1 MTWSGEAVCILTSD
15 TVIHS
20 LHVVSNLL
28 LSQVIPIII
37 VIKMRLATPGIVYDH
52 GCEKLRP
59 DVVQDTELSPIKKDE
74 ERIENNRL
82 EDPTRRKY
90 KLLMTI
96 SLCVTN
102 ILYVISYLVLK
113 VDCIILR
120 C

>member
-37 VIKMRLATPGIVYDH
+37 VIKMRLATPEIVDDH

-59 DVVQDTELSPIKKDE
+59 DVVQDTELSPSNNE
-74 ERIENNRL
+74 E
-82 EDPTRRKY
+82 EDRGEEAGGSNTEKIQASDDN
-90 KLLMTI
+90 LI
-96 SLCVTN
+96 HCV
-102 ILYVISYLVLK
+102 
-113 VDCIILR
+113 
-120 C
+120 